1 MDEIHDFLNCP
12 QSQHNNQRKLIIYWQ
27 IVFIIGLWKL

>member
-1 MDEIHDFLNCP
+1 MKFMISSTALSP
-12 QSQHNNQRKLIIYWQ
+12 NNQRKNIIYWQ